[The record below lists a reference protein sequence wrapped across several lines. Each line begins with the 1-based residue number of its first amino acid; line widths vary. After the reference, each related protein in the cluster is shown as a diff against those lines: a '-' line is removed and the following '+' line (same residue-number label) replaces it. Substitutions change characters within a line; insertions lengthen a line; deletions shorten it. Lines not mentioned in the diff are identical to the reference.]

1 MHMRRFVAL
10 PLAVAVAVLGLSAP
24 AQAAPADR
32 PQELVEHLQRLLPD
46 DYEQRVAEFDRR
58 LGIDDD
64 LSEVAQA
71 VLNPGDY
78 ECESTE
84 LTDWLAGSIAGWT
97 EEDRLGASIL
107 LLFNTPMYDALFFP
121 EPEPQRFFGL
131 DGEYT
136 TVLQRTFPNL
146 KGFWDIDASGI
157 ELLPAHGNAMLDP
170 IRTARVLQV
179 VFGSTPQEAK
189 EAAEAVRELAG
200 LPVYDNGDAPIFTF
214 NAFAYSPEGVEVP
227 GVGLPTDKIVVGD
240 GVLEGFRAI
249 GLGDVAPQAILGHE
263 FGHHIQYQK
272 GLRDSDLPAPEATR
286 RTELMADSFS
296 SYFLAHKRGTN
307 MRWIRIKHFIAA
319 FGDIGDCHFDSP
331 NHHGTP
337 NQRTR
342 AAQWGTLMAVLA
354 LPPFYRVV
362 PSRTL
367 ATHFDK
373 ALPRMVRPDAEQ
385 QIELTPTEKT
395 AGRV

>member
-1 MHMRRFVAL
+1 MRRFIAL
-10 PLAVAVAVLGLSAP
+10 PLAAAVAVLGLSAP

-32 PQELVEHLQRLLPD
+32 PQDLVEQLQRLLPD
-46 DYEQRVAEFDRR
+46 DYEQRVADFDRR

-64 LSEVAQA
+64 LSEVARA
-71 VLNPGDY
+71 VLNPGEY

-84 LTDWLAGSIAGWT
+84 LADWLAGTTADWT
-97 EEDRLGASIL
+97 EADRLGASIL

-121 EPEPQRFFGL
+121 EPERQRFFGL
-131 DGEYT
+131 DGEDT
-136 TVLQRTFPNL
+136 TVLQRTFPDL

-157 ELLPAHGNAMLDP
+157 ELLPAHGNAMLDTT
-170 IRTARVLQV
+170 RTARVLQV
-179 VFGSTPQEAK
+179 VFGSSPQEAK

-214 NAFAYSPEGVEVP
+214 NAFAYSSEGEEVP

-240 GVLEGFRAI
+240 GVLEGFRSI

-263 FGHHIQYQK
+263 FGHHIQYQQ

-307 MRWIRIKHFIAA
+307 MRWIRIKHFTAA
-319 FGDIGDCHFDSP
+319 FGNIGDCRFDSP

-354 LPPFYRVV
+354 LPPFFRVI

-367 ATHFDK
+367 ATYFDN

-385 QIELTPTEKT
+385 QVELTPVEKN

>member
-1 MHMRRFVAL
+1 MRRFVAL

-32 PQELVEHLQRLLPD
+32 PQELVEHLQRLLPE
-46 DYEQRVAEFDRR
+46 DYEQRVADFDRR
-58 LGIDDD
+58 LGLEDD
-64 LSEVAQA
+64 LSEVARA
-71 VLNPGDY
+71 VLNPGEY

-84 LTDWLAGSIAGWT
+84 LADWLAGTTAGWT
-97 EEDRLGASIL
+97 EQDRLGASVL

-121 EPEPQRFFGL
+121 EPEGQRFFGL

-136 TVLQRTFPNL
+136 TVLQRTFPAL
-146 KGFWDIDASGI
+146 KGFWDINASGI
-157 ELLPAHGNAMLDP
+157 ELMPAHGNAMLDTT
-170 IRTARVLQV
+170 RTARVLQV
-179 VFGSTPQEAK
+179 VFGSSPQEAK

-214 NAFAYSPEGVEVP
+214 NAFAYSPEGEEVP

-240 GVLEGFRAI
+240 GVLEGFRSI

-263 FGHHIQYQK
+263 FGHHIQYQQ

-296 SYFLAHKRGTN
+296 SYFLAHKRGAT
-307 MRWIRIKHFIAA
+307 MRWIRIRHFIAA
-319 FGDIGDCHFDSP
+319 FGNIGDCHFDNP

-342 AAQWGTLMAVLA
+342 AAQWGTLMAVLTV
-354 LPPFYRVV
+354 PPFYRVM

-367 ATHFDK
+367 ATHFDN

-385 QIELTPTEKT
+385 QVELTPAEKT

>member
-1 MHMRRFVAL
+1 MRKSLAL
-10 PLAVAVAVLGLSAP
+10 PLAAAVAVLGLSAP

-32 PQELVEHLQRLLPD
+32 PQELIAHLEQLLPA
-46 DYEQRVAEFDRR
+46 DYEQRVADFDRR

-64 LSEVAQA
+64 LSDVARA
-71 VLNPGDY
+71 VLNPEDY
-78 ECESTE
+78 ECESTQ
-84 LTDWLAGSIAGWT
+84 LKDWLDSTIAGWT
-97 EEDRLGASIL
+97 DEDRLGASIL

-136 TVLQRTFPNL
+136 TVLQRTFPGL
-146 KGFWDIDASGI
+146 KRFWDIDASGI
-157 ELLPAHGNAMLDP
+157 ELLPAHGNAMLDTT
-170 IRTARVLQV
+170 RTARVLQV
-179 VFGSTPQEAK
+179 VFGSSPEEAR
-189 EAAEAVRELAG
+189 EAAQAVRELAS

-214 NAFAYSPEGVEVP
+214 NAFAYSPEGEEVP
-227 GVGLPTDKIVVGD
+227 GIGLPTDKIVMGD
-240 GVLEGFRAI
+240 GVLAGFRSV

-263 FGHHIQYQK
+263 FGHHIQYQQ
-272 GLRDSDLPAPEATR
+272 GLRESDLPAPEATR

-296 SYFLAHKRGTN
+296 SYFLAHRRGAN
-307 MRWIRIKHFIAA
+307 MRWTRIKHFIEA
-319 FGDIGDCHFDSP
+319 FGNIGDCNFDSP

-342 AAQWGTLMAVLA
+342 AAEWGTLMGVLA

-367 ATHFDK
+367 AAYFDK
-373 ALPRMVRPDAEQ
+373 ALPRMVRPDAPQ
-385 QIELTPTEKT
+385 QVELTSAEKT
-395 AGRV
+395 AGRI